1 MMNKIIHKAGDR
13 GVAEHGWLHS
23 KHSFS
28 FASYYNPDKLGFG
41 FLRVLNDD
49 IVEPGAGFGT
59 HPHKD
64 MEIVSIV
71 LDGAL
76 EHKDSLGTGSVIN
89 KDDVQVMS
97 AGTGVT
103 HSEFNHS
110 KSEKVNFLQLWIF
123 PKEENIKPHYDQK
136 SFPEDK
142 RINKLVTAVSGDKK
156 KEALYIHQ
164 NAEIDLGYLQKNK
177 KVDRAI
183 TFPGNGLYVFVT
195 EGKIDVDGE
204 VLNKKDALGLTS
216 ISEVSI
222 KSLVDS
228 KFIIVEVPVN

>member
-13 GVAEHGWLHS
+13 GLAEHGWLHS

-28 FASYYNPDKLGFG
+28 FASYYNPDRLGFG
-41 FLRVLNDD
+41 LLRVLNDD

-64 MEIVSIV
+64 MEIISIV

-123 PKEENIKPHYDQK
+123 PKEKNIKPHYDQK

-142 RINKLVTAVSGDKK
+142 RINKLETAVSGDKK
-156 KEALYIHQ
+156 KQVLYIHQ
-164 NAEIDLGYLQKNK
+164 NAEIDLGLLQKGKTLNRK
-177 KVDRAI
+177 LS
-183 TFPGNGLYVFVT
+183 FPGNGFFVFVT
-195 EGKIDVDGE
+195 EGKLNIADD
-204 VLNKKDALGLTS
+204 VLNKKDAIELTG
-216 ISEVSI
+216 ISEITI
-222 KSLVDS
+222 KSLEDS